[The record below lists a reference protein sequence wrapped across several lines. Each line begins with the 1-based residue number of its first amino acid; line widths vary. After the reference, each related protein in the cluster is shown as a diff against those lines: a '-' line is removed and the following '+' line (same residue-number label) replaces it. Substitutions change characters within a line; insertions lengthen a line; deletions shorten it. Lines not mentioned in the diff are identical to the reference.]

1 MIAVVIPYWKVT
13 RHILGVIDDVSP
25 SIDTRKLGLGLTD
38 IAISDPGG

>member
-1 MIAVVIPYWKVT
+1 MLTVVIPYRKVT
-13 RHILGVIDDVSP
+13 RHILSVIDDVSP